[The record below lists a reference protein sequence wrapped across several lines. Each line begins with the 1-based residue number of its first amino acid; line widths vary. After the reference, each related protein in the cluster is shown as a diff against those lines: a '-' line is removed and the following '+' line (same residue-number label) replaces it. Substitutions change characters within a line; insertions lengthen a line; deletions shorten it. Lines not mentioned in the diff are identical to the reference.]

1 MTAPN
6 AEDLMD
12 AAAANANAAAAAMA
26 SRALPPLDPNTEARR
41 YGATA
46 ARPPSRAIAAQLAAS
61 PQIEMPPI
69 SLYADQTVSVTLKRN
84 PVLD

>member
-61 PQIEMPPI
+61 PQIEMPP
-69 SLYADQTVSVTLKRN
+69 SLSTPTRPSR
-84 PVLD
+84 